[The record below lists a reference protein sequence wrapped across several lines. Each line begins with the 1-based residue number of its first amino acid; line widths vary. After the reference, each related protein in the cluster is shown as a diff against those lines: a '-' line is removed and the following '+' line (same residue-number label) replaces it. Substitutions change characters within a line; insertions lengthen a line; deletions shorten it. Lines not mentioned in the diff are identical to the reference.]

1 MTNAKA
7 LVNKK
12 INEFEEKEINLKLRY
27 LNIKKC
33 FNVTA
38 DFIASLMI
46 NYSIQQQTEKQHLK
60 TIIIHDAY
68 DLLK

>member
-7 LVNKK
+7 LANKK
-12 INEFEEKEINLKLRY
+12 MNEFEENEINLKLRY

-38 DFIASLMI
+38 DFIASLVI
-46 NYSIQQQTEKQHLK
+46 NYSIQQTEKNLK
-60 TIIIHDAY
+60 TTIIHDAY